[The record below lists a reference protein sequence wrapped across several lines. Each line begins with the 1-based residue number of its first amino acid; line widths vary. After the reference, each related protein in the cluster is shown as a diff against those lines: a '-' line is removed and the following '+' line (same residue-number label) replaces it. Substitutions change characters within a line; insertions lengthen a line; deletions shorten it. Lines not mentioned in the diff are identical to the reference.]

1 MSLFGPKTQDEDET
15 PDFTTVADPVMA
27 EPEPI
32 LPRKPVQV
40 YVPPAEPEP
49 EPMFIP
55 EAPEQIKERQ
65 PVEIAM
71 PETVFESIQEPA
83 VEAVSE
89 PKEAIEPAPEAQF
102 VPEPVV
108 NVQVKKTPPV
118 KIVPP
123 VIQDFPASKP
133 HFKVKTHQPAVQK
146 EPRGNFKP
154 KSEAV
159 RTSILESREQI
170 QEVPFE
176 TPKIEQKKEPAKQP
190 SFLNSFLA
198 PKSEAEI
205 TRRKFQLQEM
215 EKEKDISK
223 RVVDIDKTYKEGLTT
238 LRDLLAPASL
248 KFESSYFELNGKFGR
263 SFFVLAYPRFLSSN
277 WLSFIVQAEGALDL
291 SMFIYPIDS
300 ETILKKLKSKVGE
313 IGSQMA
319 INQEKGMVRDPMLE
333 TAYGDVEGL
342 RDQLMQ
348 GTERYF
354 RFALYFTLYAD
365 DLKELDKNSSTLESA
380 LGAKLIVT
388 KRALMQTQDGFNS
401 TLPLGLDELDVGN
414 NMNTSPLS
422 TAFPF
427 VSSDLT
433 GNDGILYGINRHNN
447 SLILFDRFAMEN
459 ANAVVFAKSGAGKSY
474 AVKLEVLRSLMVGTE
489 VIIVD
494 PENEYKHLADAV
506 GGTYLSV
513 SLNSNS
519 RINPFDLP
527 IAIEGEDNA
536 DVLRSSIV
544 NLLGLFSLM
553 LGKLNP
559 TEEALMDKALW
570 QTYAKKDITAETDF
584 RTAEYPTMN
593 DLVEILSNMVGA
605 ESLAQRLT
613 KFTEGTFAGLFNQP
627 TNVVLNNQLVVFS
640 IRDLEEELRPVAMYI
655 VLGYI
660 WNVVRSELKRRIL
673 VLDEAWI
680 MMQHEDSARFVFGM
694 AKRARKYY
702 LGLSTITQDVADFM
716 ASPYGKPIVT
726 NSSIQLLLKQ
736 SPAAINIIAET
747 FFLTEGE
754 KYLLLESEV
763 GEGIFFAGLK
773 HAAIKIYASY
783 VEDQIITTDPK
794 QLLEIEENQ
803 EQVNG

>member
-1 MSLFGPKTQDEDET
+1 MSLFGKQDEK
-15 PDFTTVADPVMA
+15 
-27 EPEPI
+27 I
-32 LPRKPVQV
+32 
-40 YVPPAEPEP
+40 
-49 EPMFIP
+49 
-55 EAPEQIKERQ
+55 
-65 PVEIAM
+65 
-71 PETVFESIQEPA
+71 
-83 VEAVSE
+83 
-89 PKEAIEPAPEAQF
+89 IEDKKQRLAEAQ
-102 VPEPVV
+102 
-108 NVQVKKTPPV
+108 
-118 KIVPP
+118 
-123 VIQDFPASKP
+123 
-133 HFKVKTHQPAVQK
+133 
-146 EPRGNFKP
+146 
-154 KSEAV
+154 
-159 RTSILESREQI
+159 
-170 QEVPFE
+170 
-176 TPKIEQKKEPAKQP
+176 
-190 SFLNSFLA
+190 
-198 PKSEAEI
+198 
-205 TRRKFQLQEM
+205 
-215 EKEKDISK
+215 KEKDLSHSLG
-223 RVVDIDKTYKEGLTT
+223 DLEKTYKEGLTT
-238 LRDLLAPASL
+238 LRDLIAPASL
-248 KFESSYFELNGKFGR
+248 KFESSHFELNGKFAR
-263 SFFVLAYPRFLSSN
+263 SFFVLAYPRFVSSN
-277 WLSFIVQAEGALDL
+277 WLSFIIQAEGALDL

-313 IGSQMA
+313 IGSQMS

-333 TAYGDVEGL
+333 TAYKDVESL
-342 RDQLMQ
+342 RDNLMQ

-354 RFALYFTLYAD
+354 RFALYFTIYAE

-380 LGAKLIVT
+380 LGSKLIVT
-388 KRALMQTQDGFNS
+388 KRALMQTQAGYNS
-401 TLPLGLDELDVGN
+401 TLPLGLDELDVAN
-414 NMNTSPLS
+414 NMNTGPLS
-422 TAFPF
+422 SCFPF

-459 ANAVVFAKSGAGKSY
+459 ANSVIFAKSGAGKSY

-506 GGTYLSV
+506 GGTYLNV

-527 IAIEGEDNA
+527 VGLEGEDSA
-536 DVLRSSIV
+536 DILRSSVI
-544 NLLGLFSLM
+544 NLLGMFNLM

-559 TEEALMDKALW
+559 TEEALMDKAIW
-570 QTYAKKDITAETDF
+570 QTYAKKDITATSDF
-584 RTAEYPTMN
+584 RTVEYPTMN
-593 DLVEILSNMVGA
+593 DLQEILSGMVGA

-613 KFTEGTFAGLFNQP
+613 KYTEGTFAGLFNQP

-640 IRDLEEELRPVAMYI
+640 IRDLEDELRPIAMYI
-655 VLGYI
+655 VLSYI
-660 WNVVRSELKRRIL
+660 WNVVRSELKKRIL
-673 VLDEAWI
+673 AIDEAWI
-680 MMQHEDSARFVFGM
+680 MMQHEDSARFVFGI

-716 ASPYGKPIVT
+716 SSPYGKPIVT

-794 QLLEIEENQ
+794 QLLEIQ
-803 EQVNG
+803 ESQDKLS